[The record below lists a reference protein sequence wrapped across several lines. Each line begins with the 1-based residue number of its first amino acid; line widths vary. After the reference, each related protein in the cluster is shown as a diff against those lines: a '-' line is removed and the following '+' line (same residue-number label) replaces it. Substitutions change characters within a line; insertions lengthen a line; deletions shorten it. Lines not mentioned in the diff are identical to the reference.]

1 MLHHANIDRLL
12 AMWQTINYQ
21 NAMFNGTSISGG
33 QFGTPKNTIIT
44 ADSPLKPFFMA
55 DNVTFHTWK
64 SVSNI
69 SVFGY
74 TYPELPGFDLPLE
87 SRASHVRAQVN
98 YLYGPAADSRV
109 AQPGALNKF
118 GKPGIKNYYTVGVEL
133 ERSELPGG
141 GGGSVGLWLVGNK
154 VGEVTVLGMP
164 CDGLLDQWIP
174 LGDVKV
180 NDNSSLFDF
189 EPENVV
195 AFVQWGLEVE
205 IRLVC
210 ITPAG
215 R

>member
-12 AMWQTINYQ
+12 AMWQTINYH

-55 DNVTFHTWK
+55 DNVTFHTSK

-74 TYPELPGFDLPLE
+74 TYPELPDFYLPLE

-98 YLYGPAADSRV
+98 HLYGPATNSRV
-109 AQPGALNKF
+109 AQPGTLTKF
-118 GKPGIKNYYTVGVEL
+118 GKTGIMNYYTVGVEL
-133 ERSELPGG
+133 ERNELGG
-141 GGGSVGLWLVGNK
+141 GGGASVGLWLVGNK
-154 VGEVTVLGMP
+154 VGEVTVLGAP
-164 CDGLLDQWIP
+164 CDGFLSQWVP
-174 LGDVKV
+174 LGDVRV

-189 EPENVV
+189 QPEKVV

-210 ITPAG
+210 ISP
-215 R
+215 